1 MADSNGGVAP
11 TKLPGKGYRGLVM
24 LLLFLVYAFN
34 FLDRQ
39 IISILAIPIKDE
51 LGLSDEQLG
60 LLGGIAFALLY
71 STLGVPIAWFA
82 DRLNRTWIITAALT
96 VWSGF
101 TALSGM
107 AQNFTQ
113 LFLARVG
120 VGVGEAGGVAPAY
133 TIIADYHPPA
143 ERSRALAIY
152 SLGIPIGSAFGVI
165 AGSQIAGGGISDSL
179 DWRAAFFIVGLAGLI
194 LAPLFKLI
202 VREPKRGQYDAVPA
216 QTAADLVQTVGVY
229 TARKQ
234 RILSIAGAVLFA
246 LPSLLSVFNALVFG
260 AVPTQSI
267 PLLVAAAAVG
277 AISGWMAGFWVA
289 RTTRAIPLIL
299 GVSIL
304 MLLPGL
310 VAWSV
315 PAIGGGEFGHSAIGW
330 LVGRAIAGALV
341 GAFFFAF
348 RDFMSLVLEKPS
360 FWLMILGA
368 SASSMMGYGVFFW
381 LPSFFAR
388 SFQLSL
394 TETGWL
400 FGGVLFVA
408 GSMGIFLGGVMGDLM
423 GKSKRSAFATVP
435 AFAFL
440 ACAPLYWAGVLS
452 PSALLATLI
461 LFIPTALGLAWLG
474 PVLSAFQHLVPP
486 HMRTSASSVFLLI
499 NNLLGIGGGV
509 YVLGRIS
516 TVLEPAFGEGSL
528 RMSIVVGASLYLVAA
543 LFMFWASR
551 YLARDWVGDAEAE
564 AEPAPEAESPNEAE
578 PTG

>member
-1 MADSNGGVAP
+1 
-11 TKLPGKGYRGLVM
+11 M

-39 IISILAIPIKDE
+39 IISILAIPIKED
-51 LGLSDEQLG
+51 LGLTDEQLG

-101 TALSGM
+101 TALSGL

-120 VGVGEAGGVAPAY
+120 VGIGEAGGVAPAY
-133 TIIADYHPPA
+133 TIIADYHPPS
-143 ERSRALAIY
+143 ERARALAIY
-152 SLGIPIGSAFGVI
+152 SLGIPVGSAFGVI
-165 AGSQIAGGGISDSL
+165 AGSQIAGGGISDAL
-179 DWRAAFFIVGLAGLI
+179 DWRAAFFIVGLAGI
-194 LAPLFKLI
+194 VLAPLFKFI
-202 VREPKRGQYDAVPA
+202 VREPKRGQFDAGTPQV
-216 QTAADLVQTVGVY
+216 AADLRQTVGVY
-229 TARKQ
+229 TDRKQ
-234 RILSIAGAVLFA
+234 RILSIAGAALFA
-246 LPSLLSVFNALVFG
+246 MPSLLSIFNALVFG
-260 AVPTQSI
+260 AVPTQSV
-267 PLLVAAAAVG
+267 LLLAAAALVG
-277 AISGWMAGFWVA
+277 VVSGWMAGVWVA
-289 RTTRAIPLIL
+289 RTTRPLQLIL
-299 GVSIL
+299 GLSVL
-304 MLLPGL
+304 MCLPGL
-310 VAWSV
+310 VAWIV
-315 PAIGGGEFGHSAIGW
+315 PLLDGGTFGTSAIGW
-330 LVGRAIAGALV
+330 LVGRAIAGALI

-408 GSMGIFLGGVMGDLM
+408 GSLGIFLGGVMGDLM

-452 PSALLATLI
+452 PSALLATLV
-461 LFIPTALGLAWLG
+461 LFIPTALGLAWVG

-516 TVLEPAFGEGSL
+516 TVLQPTFGDGSL

-543 LFMFWASR
+543 LFMFWAAR
-551 YLARDWVGDAEAE
+551 YLARDWEGDGDTVPVPEVEPPSE
-564 AEPAPEAESPNEAE
+564 AEPAQ
-578 PTG
+578 